1 MSIRAVQLD
10 VYRTAIAMRSFEH
23 AAATRNQAEAVV
35 VRAVFSDGVSGWG
48 ETLPRPYVTGETLE
62 SVVADLEGLIWPAL
76 AELDFSGVEAEVA
89 AALAAIPT
97 AGADGRCINAAACAA
112 ELACV
117 DAHLKRRGLAS
128 PAGLLGVAEHPHP
141 ALRATLPR
149 QGGGDHPHRPEG
161 HLPRQGGGDHPHRP
175 EGHHPR
181 QGGGDAEE
189 TGSGSRD
196 TQELAA
202 STGWILPRVTGVLG
216 SADAG
221 KTARRLRLMRWYGLR
236 DFKLKLGL
244 GPAADSAN
252 LAIVRAR
259 LAGALAA
266 GRCTLR
272 VDVNGGWTADETPAR
287 VVELRAMG
295 VCAVEQPVFCGAS
308 ELVELARRCE
318 LPLIADESLLTDSDA
333 EALLAEPAKVWW
345 NIRISKNGGLVRT
358 GRLSARAAAAGSTV
372 VLGCMVGESGILS
385 AAQRRLLQAL
395 GASVRFVEGN
405 YGRLLLAGDIVR
417 RSPRFGYG
425 GRLSVLGGAGL
436 GVEVDPARM
445 ARWARRVA
453 TLGR

>member
-48 ETLPRPYVTGETLE
+48 ETLPRPYVTGETLD
-62 SVVADLEGLIWPAL
+62 SVVADLSGAIWPAL
-76 AELDFSGVEAEVA
+76 AEADFSGVELEVA

-97 AGADGRCINAAACAA
+97 AGTDGRCINAAACAA

-117 DAHLKRRGLAS
+117 DAHLKRRGLSS
-128 PAGLLGVAEHPHP
+128 PAGLLAAAGY
-141 ALRATLPR
+141 
-149 QGGGDHPHRPEG
+149 PHRPEG
-161 HLPRQGGGDHPHRP
+161 HLPRQGGGVAGEIIRPHSLLAEASRP
-175 EGHHPR
+175 HA
-181 QGGGDAEE
+181 AEADIPHQC
-189 TGSGSRD
+189 GR
-196 TQELAA
+196 
-202 STGWILPRVTGVLG
+202 ILPRVTGVLG

-252 LAIVRAR
+252 LAVVRAR

-287 VVELRAMG
+287 VAELRAMG
-295 VCAVEQPVFCGAS
+295 VCAVEQPVFCGAG
-308 ELVELARRCE
+308 ELVGLARRCE
-318 LPLIADESLLTDSDA
+318 LPLIADESLLTDRDA
-333 EALLAEPAKVWW
+333 EALLAEPGKLWW
-345 NIRISKNGGLVRT
+345 NIRISKNGGLIRA
-358 GRLSARAAAAGSTV
+358 GRLAARAASAGSTV

-385 AAQRRLLQAL
+385 AAQRRLLQVL
-395 GASVRFVEGN
+395 GTPVGAAGPGVRFVEGN

-445 ARWARRVA
+445 ARWGRHVA

>member
-1 MSIRAVQLD
+1 MAIRAVQLD

-48 ETLPRPYVTGETLE
+48 ETLPRPYVTGETLD
-62 SVVADLEGLIWPAL
+62 SVVADLSGAIWPAL
-76 AELDFSGVEAEVA
+76 AEADFSGVELEVA

-97 AGADGRCINAAACAA
+97 AGTDGRCINAAACAA

-117 DAHLKRRGLAS
+117 DAHLKRRGLSS
-128 PAGLLGVAEHPHP
+128 PAGLLAAGAAGEIIHPHSLLAEASRPP
-141 ALRATLPR
+141 AVEA
-149 QGGGDHPHRPEG
+149 DIPHQCGR
-161 HLPRQGGGDHPHRP
+161 
-175 EGHHPR
+175 
-181 QGGGDAEE
+181 
-189 TGSGSRD
+189 
-196 TQELAA
+196 
-202 STGWILPRVTGVLG
+202 ILPRVTGVLG

-252 LAIVRAR
+252 LAVAGAR

-318 LPLIADESLLTDSDA
+318 LPLIADESLLTDRDA

-345 NIRISKNGGLVRT
+345 NIRISKNGGLVRA
-358 GRLSARAAAAGSTV
+358 GRLAARAASAGSTV

-385 AAQRRLLQAL
+385 AAQRRLLQVL
-395 GASVRFVEGN
+395 GTPVGAVGPGVRFVEGN

>member
-1 MSIRAVQLD
+1 MAIRAVQLD

-48 ETLPRPYVTGETLE
+48 ETLPRAYVTGETLE
-62 SVVADLEGLIWPAL
+62 SVVTDLEGLIWPAL
-76 AELDFSGVEAEVA
+76 AEADFSGVEFEVA

-97 AGADGRCINAAACAA
+97 VGPDGRCINAAACAA

-117 DAHLKRRGLAS
+117 DAHLKRRGLSS
-128 PAGLLGVAEHPHP
+128 PAGLLGAAE
-141 ALRATLPR
+141 ALAP
-149 QGGGDHPHRPEG
+149 
-161 HLPRQGGGDHPHRP
+161 
-175 EGHHPR
+175 
-181 QGGGDAEE
+181 AEE
-189 TGSGSRD
+189 IIRPHSLLAEASRPHAVEAD
-196 TQELAA
+196 IPHQC
-202 STGWILPRVTGVLG
+202 GRILPRVTGVLG

-244 GPAADSAN
+244 GADADSAN
-252 LAIVRAR
+252 LAVVRAR

-272 VDVNGGWTADETPAR
+272 VDVNGGWTADETPEHAA
-287 VVELRAMG
+287 ELRAMG
-295 VCAVEQPVFCGAS
+295 VCAVEQPVFCGAG

-333 EALLAEPAKVWW
+333 EALLAEPGKLWW
-345 NIRISKNGGLVRT
+345 NIRISKNGGLVRA
-358 GRLSARAAAAGSTV
+358 GRLAARAAAAGSTV

-385 AAQRRLLQAL
+385 AAQRRLLQAA
-395 GASVRFVEGN
+395 GPGVRFVEGN

-425 GRLSVLGGAGL
+425 GRLSVLSGAGL

-453 TLGR
+453 TLRR